1 MDLTCENVFKLV
13 VYGMAAYV
21 TLRIIQDNCDIGLGG
36 FFKSVEGFATGKDA
50 KHAAHPVSGGIA
62 AA

>member
-21 TLRIIQDNCDIGLGG
+21 TLRIIQDNCDIGLGI
-36 FFKSVEGFATGKDA
+36 FQSVEVLK
-50 KHAAHPVSGGIA
+50 
-62 AA
+62 